1 MTGTLWLVATPIG
14 NLGDIAPRAR
24 ETLEQSALVCC
35 EDTRRTGRLL
45 QHLGITARALAV
57 CNDHTEHRLAE
68 RVANELAA
76 GHDVAVVSDAGT
88 PGISDPGERL
98 VHAAINAGATVSAIP
113 GACAAISALI
123 TSGLPTE
130 RFVMEGFLPRRGQ
143 ERTDRLTDIAA
154 EHRTIVLYE
163 APHRIVRTLADLTEI
178 CGGDRQISIG
188 RELTKLH
195 EETIRSTLAELRL
208 EEPRGEYV
216 IVIAGRPR
224 EQQTITEESIR
235 DALEEAL
242 SRGLSRRDAAADV
255 ARRLGIPRRQAYD
268 LVIQSP
274 SPQEMNTP

>member
-1 MTGTLWLVATPIG
+1 MTGSLWLIATPIG
-14 NLGDIAPRAR
+14 NLGDISPRAR

-45 QHLGITARALAV
+45 QHLGVTAQALAV
-57 CNDHTEHRLAE
+57 CNEHTEHRLAK
-68 RVANELAA
+68 RVVDELAA

-98 VHAAINAGATVSAIP
+98 VLAAIDAGANVSAIP

-163 APHRIVRTLADLTEI
+163 APHRIVQTLAELTEI
-178 CGGDRQISIG
+178 CGGDRQISIS

-195 EETIRSTLAELRL
+195 EETIRSTLAEVRL
-208 EEPRGEYV
+208 EQPRGEYV

-224 EQQTITEESIR
+224 NRQTITEESIR
-235 DALEEAL
+235 NALEEAL

-268 LVIQSP
+268 LAIQSP
-274 SPQEMNTP
+274 SPQKMNTS

>member
-14 NLGDIAPRAR
+14 NLGDITPRAR

-45 QHLGITARALAV
+45 QHLGVTARALAV
-57 CNDHTEHRLAE
+57 CNEHTEHRLAD
-68 RVANELAA
+68 RVVDELAA

-98 VHAAINAGATVSAIP
+98 VHAAINAGANVSAIP

-143 ERTDRLTDIAA
+143 ERIDRLTDIAA

-163 APHRIVRTLADLTEI
+163 APHRIARTLSDLTEI
-178 CGGDRQISIG
+178 CGGDRQISI
-188 RELTKLH
+188 
-195 EETIRSTLAELRL
+195 A
-208 EEPRGEYV
+208 
-216 IVIAGRPR
+216 
-224 EQQTITEESIR
+224 
-235 DALEEAL
+235 
-242 SRGLSRRDAAADV
+242 
-255 ARRLGIPRRQAYD
+255 
-268 LVIQSP
+268 
-274 SPQEMNTP
+274 

>member
-224 EQQTITEESIR
+224 EQQTITEASIR

>member
-14 NLGDIAPRAR
+14 NLGDITPRAR

-45 QHLGITARALAV
+45 HHLGVSARALAV
-57 CNDHTEHRLAE
+57 CNEHTEHRLAK
-68 RVANELAA
+68 RVVDELAA

-98 VHAAINAGATVSAIP
+98 VHAAINAGANVSAIP
-113 GACAAISALI
+113 GACAAITALI

-130 RFVMEGFLPRRGQ
+130 RLVMEGFLPRRGQ

-163 APHRIVRTLADLTEI
+163 APHRIVRTLSDLTEI
-178 CGGDRQISIG
+178 CGGDRQISIS
-188 RELTKLH
+188 RELTKVH

-235 DALEEAL
+235 NALEEPL

>member
-1 MTGTLWLVATPIG
+1 M
-14 NLGDIAPRAR
+14 
-24 ETLEQSALVCC
+24 CC

-45 QHLGITARALAV
+45 QHLGVTAQALAV
-57 CNDHTEHRLAE
+57 CNEHTEHRLAK
-68 RVANELAA
+68 RVVDELAA

-98 VHAAINAGATVSAIP
+98 VLAAIDAGANVSAIP

-163 APHRIVRTLADLTEI
+163 APHRIVQTLAELTEI
-178 CGGDRQISIG
+178 CGGDRQISIS

-195 EETIRSTLAELRL
+195 EETIRSTLAEVRL
-208 EEPRGEYV
+208 EQPRGEYV

-224 EQQTITEESIR
+224 NRQTITEESIR
-235 DALEEAL
+235 NALEEAL

-268 LVIQSP
+268 LAIQSP
-274 SPQEMNTP
+274 SPQKMNTS